1 MVETV
6 PTGPV
11 TTSGSSPLTP
21 LWHRAGMADLSFML
35 TRALARGRADG
46 GVPANRSEVLLWLLR
61 KRAEAHRQGLREQEQ
76 KLRDQITWA
85 LPIEE
90 PLDAD

>member
-1 MVETV
+1 
-6 PTGPV
+6 
-11 TTSGSSPLTP
+11 
-21 LWHRAGMADLSFML
+21 MADLSFKL
-35 TRALARGRADG
+35 SRALSRGRADG
-46 GVPANRSEVLLWLLR
+46 GVPANRAQVLLGLLR

-90 PLDAD
+90 PVDD